1 MGLFRFST
9 ALIVIGVVYVV
20 GSLTELSGASLA
32 PMRGLLETTTGGAP
46 DWMYDLGV
54 PENPEQ
60 IDLGSALDRT
70 NESGLH
76 HVSLPIELDHDRRVH
91 PTGLHEPPYTTFCRR
106 DEAIEITGEDVDPE
120 SLDEV
125 LGCNVYLE
133 PQGEVGWV
141 VTVKDGQKDEARNV
155 FEIHTLSVFTAF
167 PDYGPHVWLVSP
179 NVVSDPAGEEGFP
192 QREFYEGL
200 LTRREDLRG
209 NHTTLSRQVDE
220 LEKTLREEVGRDLPD
235 ETYFVLVDTDRLGTP
250 DRFAYVPVLESEDR
264 LFVRVSATEELEAA
278 AVSGILERSDA
289 RLARELGEALGTS
302 LPQHVAILTPGS
314 PQDYPRTDV
323 NPPGFRVLFGA
334 VLLLVGVGWAFVSR
348 SRGRPQPRPGGT
360 VGPY

>member
-9 ALIVIGVVYVV
+9 LLIIVGVGYVV
-20 GSLTELSGASLA
+20 ASLMELSGASMA
-32 PMRGLLETTTGGAP
+32 PIRGVLEATTGGAP

-54 PENPEQ
+54 PETPEQ
-60 IDLGSALDRT
+60 IDLGAALAYT

-76 HVSLPIELDHDRRVH
+76 HVSLPIALDHDRRVH
-91 PTGLHEPPYTTFCRR
+91 PTGLHQPPYTTFCWR
-106 DEAIEITGEDVDPE
+106 DEAIEITGEDIDPE

-125 LGCNVYLE
+125 LGCTVYLE
-133 PQGEVGWV
+133 PQGDVGWV

-155 FEIHTLSVFTAF
+155 FEIHALSVFTAF

-179 NVVSDPAGEEGFP
+179 NVVSDPEAEEAFP

-209 NHTTLSRQVDE
+209 NLTTLSRQVEE
-220 LEKTLREEVGRDLPD
+220 LEKTLREEVGRGLPD

-250 DRFAYVPVLESEDR
+250 DRFAYVPVLESQDR
-264 LFVRVSATEELEAA
+264 LFVRVSATEELDPV

-289 RLARELGEALGTS
+289 RLARELGAALDTS

-314 PQDYPRTDV
+314 PKDYPRTGG
-323 NPPGFRVLFGA
+323 NPPGFRIFFGA
-334 VLLLVGVGWAFVSR
+334 VLLLIGTGWAFVSR
-348 SRGRPQPRPGGT
+348 SRHRPKPRPEGT
-360 VGPY
+360 AGPY